1 MGAAH
6 GKPFIQSFRR
16 QSTLRGVTVAAVL
29 TLVLPFP
36 GSADAETWRW
46 RDAEGNL
53 NFGDTPPEGVA
64 AEPVRVALPP
74 PKLSPAEAQAE
85 VKRLREEA
93 EVGMREAEAGRRAA
107 AQRAASDAQ
116 AAQRTMDRCDEAKR
130 ALTMLRMERPVYE
143 DDQGAYRIKRPPGQG
158 DSYTGGRRYLD
169 DASRAAAIRAQEAI
183 IAETCRVP
191 YGDTE
196 EQRVADEL
204 RDQEACENAA
214 AELAEGEAQGLRLA
228 PEDRARLERFLREEC
243 SAP

>member
-6 GKPFIQSFRR
+6 SKPLIQSSRR
-16 QSTLRGVTVAAVL
+16 QSTLRGVAVVAVL
-29 TLVLPFP
+29 SLVLPFS
-36 GSADAETWRW
+36 GNADAETWRW

-53 NFGDTPPEGVA
+53 NFGDTPPEGVI
-64 AEPVRVALPP
+64 AEPVRVTPTRP
-74 PKLSPAEAQAE
+74 RLSPQEADAA
-85 VKRLREEA
+85 VRRLREEA
-93 EVGMREAEAGRRAA
+93 EVQMREAEAGRRVAA
-107 AQRAASDAQ
+107 ERAAGDAQ
-116 AAQRTMDRCDEAKR
+116 AAQRTLDRCEEAKR

-158 DSYTGGRRYLD
+158 DSYTGGRNYLD

-183 IAETCRVP
+183 IAETCKVP
-191 YGDTE
+191 YGEAE
-196 EQRVADEL
+196 ESRVADAL
-204 RDQEACENAA
+204 REREACENAA